1 MQNKPL
7 FWEQG
12 LFLQAQHFQLEQ
24 RLHMHVRAHSSAFL
38 NPYLRGFDRLEIN
51 EGALDGD
58 QFEITALSLL
68 TKEGDWISFPGNATL
83 APRPFRE
90 AWKNPEASLP
100 VFLGLAPFRETG
112 DNVMQT
118 DTPESAPDSYRFTTP
133 LAPDLAAD
141 LHGKGPPADVR
152 ALLYRL
158 QLCFGDEM
166 QDSLARIPVARLVRD
181 GERVRLDR
189 DFLPPLLDIHA
200 CDTLANL
207 VRDTRDVLLSR
218 ARQLEEFKMVGGEI
232 AQNSQGATSLYG
244 VTLFSILGVISRNAP
259 ELEQWLAAPHAHP
272 WPVFIALARL
282 VGELSIFSASLSPL
296 GETPQGERA
305 VPPYDHDQPFTCFQ
319 AMCGVITRLVDALVV
334 GPDFSFTLETQ
345 GNSWKTA
352 VPQSARGTSYAYW
365 LLVRSQTDEQ
375 LAQKTASFGK
385 LAPSRELPNIVAR
398 ALPGIRLLPAGEPP
412 VGLPRRKDTAYF
424 RVDQSDPLWE
434 ETLQHGEIAFFLP
447 DAPPDLLVQLTVI
460 RK

>member
-1 MQNKPL
+1 MHTKPL

-24 RLHMHVRAHSSAFL
+24 RLHMRARAHANVFL

-58 QFEITALSLL
+58 RFEITALSLL
-68 TKEGDWISFPGNATL
+68 SKDGDWIDFPDNATL

-90 AWKNPEASLP
+90 AWENPEAPLP

-112 DNVMQT
+112 DNVLQT
-118 DTPESAPDSYRFTTP
+118 DTPESAPDVYRFTTP
-133 LAPDLAAD
+133 LTPDTAAD

-152 ALLYRL
+152 TLLYRL

-166 QDSLARIPVARLVRD
+166 RDTLLRIPVARLVRD

-200 CDTLANL
+200 CGPLLNL
-207 VRDTRDVLLSR
+207 LRDLRDVLLSR
-218 ARQLEEFKMVGGEI
+218 ARQLEEFKLVGGEI
-232 AQNSQGATSLYG
+232 AQNSQATSLYG
-244 VTLFSILGVISRNAP
+244 ITLFSILGVISRNVP
-259 ELEQWLAAPHAHP
+259 ELEQWLAAPRAHP

-282 VGELSIFSASLSPL
+282 VGELSVFSAALSPL

-305 VPPYDHDQPFTCFQ
+305 VPPYDHDQPFACFQ
-319 AMCGVITRLVDALVV
+319 AVCGVVTRLVDALVV
-334 GPDFSFTLETQ
+334 GPDFSLTLEARGGFWT
-345 GNSWKTA
+345 TA
-352 VPQSARGTSYAYW
+352 MPQSARNEAYVYW
-365 LLVRSQTDEQ
+365 LLLRSQTDER
-375 LAQKTASFGK
+375 LAQKTVDFGK

-398 ALPGIRLLPAGEPP
+398 ALPGVRLIHAETPP
-412 VGLPRRKDTAYF
+412 VGLPRRRDTAYF
-424 RVDQSDPLWE
+424 MIDRSDPLWE
-434 ETLQHGEIAFFLP
+434 ETLQHGEAGFFLP
-447 DAPPDLLVQLTVI
+447 DAPPDLWVQLTVI